1 MKLII
6 TKQFQ
11 IFLKELGI
19 DIRLILQKAQLPN
32 KLWQEELTYSAQD
45 YYHFIATLDKQ
56 ITDEALL
63 ALSNIDNIKM
73 FVPALFAALSSPD
86 GLTALQRFS
95 KYKSLIGP
103 VKVEIHERD
112 DEVAVSYAYLSL
124 HSPLPR
130 MLLLQEQL
138 LLLSILRTGTGASVL
153 PRRVSSPYDYGAV
166 IENEVG
172 ILPQKSQGD
181 FLVLSKADLEKPFI
195 TENNVMWHY
204 LEPSLNRQLAQ
215 EEKSSRHFTQTLQ
228 NELLSAIPS
237 GQFSLTAVAERLG
250 LSARTLQR
258 QLAAE
263 KTTFKEE
270 VLRIQKSMAFSYLD
284 LSMSV
289 DEIAYLVGYSETS
302 SFLRAFKNWT
312 GKTFKQY
319 RETNQS
325 KEEK

>member
-19 DIRLILQKAQLPN
+19 DVRLILQRAQLPN
-32 KLWQEELTYSAQD
+32 QLWQEELTYSAQD
-45 YYHFIATLDKQ
+45 YYRFIATLDKQ

-73 FVPALFAALSSPD
+73 FVPAFFAALSSPD

-103 VKVEIHERD
+103 VKVEIHEKD
-112 DEVAVSYAYLSL
+112 DEVAVNYAYQSSQL
-124 HSPLPR
+124 PLPR

-166 IENEVG
+166 LENEVG
-172 ILPQKSQGD
+172 ILPQKSQRN
-181 FLVLSKADLEKPFI
+181 FLVLSKADLEKTFI
-195 TENNVMWHY
+195 TENNVMWYY

-215 EEKSSRHFTQTLQ
+215 EEKSGSHFTQTLQ
-228 NELLSAIPS
+228 NELLLAIPS
-237 GQFSLTAVAERLG
+237 GQFSLAAVAERLG

-312 GKTFKQY
+312 GKTLKQY

-325 KEEK
+325 KEKK

>member
-45 YYHFIATLDKQ
+45 YYQFIATLDKQ

-63 ALSNIDNIKM
+63 ALSKIDNIKM
-73 FVPALFAALSSPD
+73 FVPAFFAALSSPD

-103 VKVEIHERD
+103 VKVEIHEKD
-112 DEVAVSYAYLSL
+112 DEVAVNYAYQSSHL
-124 HSPLPR
+124 PLPR

-138 LLLSILRTGTGASVL
+138 LLLSILRTGTGTSVL

-166 IENEVG
+166 LENEVG
-172 ILPQKSQGD
+172 ILPQKSQRN
-181 FLVLSKADLEKPFI
+181 FLVLSKADLEKTFI
-195 TENNVMWHY
+195 TENNVMWYY

-215 EEKSSRHFTQTLQ
+215 EEKSGSHFTQTLQ
-228 NELLSAIPS
+228 TELLSAIPS
-237 GQFSLTAVAERLG
+237 GQFSLAAVAERLG
-250 LSARTLQR
+250 LSVRTLQR

-312 GKTFKQY
+312 GKTLKQY

-325 KEEK
+325 KEKK